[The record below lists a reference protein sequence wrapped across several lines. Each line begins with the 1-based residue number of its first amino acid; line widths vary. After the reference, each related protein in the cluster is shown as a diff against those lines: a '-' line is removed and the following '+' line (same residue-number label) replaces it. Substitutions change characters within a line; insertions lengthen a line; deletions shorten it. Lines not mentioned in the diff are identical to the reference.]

1 MAKPNNQKLVLET
14 PRGRM
19 IQVKSKNGTMKVK
32 LEFNPMY
39 APKMMQTLQSVQTA
53 FSLECLR
60 LCDKY
65 TYKDTGM
72 LIASA
77 QISSKPE
84 EGELKWNTPYAAALY
99 YSKRNP
105 GTQTGALRGPY
116 WGERMKA
123 DNLTHLKAFVK
134 SRVGEGMK

>member
-1 MAKPNNQKLVLET
+1 MAVSNKKLVLET
-14 PRGRM
+14 PRGQLM
-19 IQVKSKNGTMKVK
+19 QVKSKNGTVK
-32 LEFNPMY
+32 IKIEWNPQY
-39 APKMMQTLQSVQTA
+39 APKASNALQDVQTA

-84 EGELKWNTPYAAALY
+84 LGELVWNTPYASALY
-99 YSKRNP
+99 YSKRGA
-105 GTQTGALRGPY
+105 GTQTGPLRGPY

-134 SRVGEGMK
+134 KKAGEGMK

>member
-1 MAKPNNQKLVLET
+1 MAVSNKKLVLET
-14 PRGRM
+14 PRGQLM
-19 IQVKSKNGTMKVK
+19 QVKSKNGTVK
-32 LEFNPMY
+32 IKIEWNPQF
-39 APKMMQTLQSVQTA
+39 APKASNTLQSVQTQ

-84 EGELKWNTPYAAALY
+84 QGELVWNTPYAAALY
-99 YSKRNP
+99 YSSRGA

-134 SRVGEGMK
+134 KKIGEGM